1 MSLFQ
6 KSVREQ
12 FNISRI
18 AIQHPWLTLG
28 FWIAVSVA
36 GLLAFSSLKYALLPD
51 ITFPVVVVNAE
62 APLTTA
68 LDTEAKLTEPLER
81 GLQSL
86 KTEDGLGD
94 IRSSTYP
101 GRSLLTLTFDV
112 GTDLEE
118 STDRVKQVLN
128 QEKLPQGSSYK
139 VIPINLNESSAISY
153 ALFSS
158 KRNLAELTETAQAQ
172 ILPAIAK
179 IPGVLKVE
187 LLGAPTEAKVKDLA
201 QKNAAEEVVLAPGS
215 SAVRMNGQNALA
227 IEVVKRSNANTLEV
241 VENVESA
248 VKKLQPQLSD
258 VTLSLAAT
266 QAGYIRE
273 ATHATIDALVLA
285 IALSVI
291 VIFPFLWNWK
301 ATLISALAIPTSL
314 LGTFIV
320 MAIFGYNLETIT
332 LLALALVI
340 GIIVDDA
347 IVDVENISRHME
359 EGSPPKQAAI
369 EATNEIGSTVT
380 AATFTIVAVFLPIG
394 LMTGVIGQFFRPFGI
409 TVSAAVIISLLVART
424 LSPLLAVKW
433 LRPRDEYREDRNWT
447 HFIRW
452 YSHLLQWSLNHR
464 WIVVGLATL
473 SFIAGVAL
481 IPYIPK
487 GFIPQLDQGEF
498 NINYTTPLPAAA
510 LNQMAATTANPAANS
525 GENSEANPAANAP
538 TNPAETATADPAA
551 DPAALAA
558 QAQQAPVFNP
568 VNDALEAGKKLEA
581 AALKSP
587 EVETVFT
594 TVGTR
599 NGQPNTGTIYVKLRE
614 NRTIH
619 TAALQ
624 DQFRRQLPVLPG
636 VTVNVEDIPFVDTGS
651 EKPVQVAL
659 IGENPQLLSQT
670 AKKIQQ
676 RLKQLPGFVDV
687 SVTGTTTENSQV
699 QTIDRLNSQ
708 RVAYVSADLEKGIAL
723 GSATDQVV
731 AIVNEV
737 KPAGISLD
745 LGSDSARVGE
755 IFESFGATLAL
766 SVLCILLVLVFL
778 FRSWTDPLVIIFSL
792 PLSILGA
799 FLVTLFTGSEFGVIS
814 VIGIIFL
821 LGLTNK
827 NAILLVDYIN
837 QLRRSG
843 VNRED
848 SILKAGPVRLRP
860 ILMTTFATILGM
872 LPIALGIGAGAELR
886 APMAIAIIGGLV
898 TSTLLSLLVVPVVY
912 ALLDDLKFWR
922 KPRKSL
928 IGFPE
933 GQKGKG

>member
-1 MSLFQ
+1 M
-6 KSVREQ
+6 REQ
-12 FNISRI
+12 LNISRL

-62 APLTTA
+62 ASLATT

-86 KTEDGLGD
+86 KAEDGLGD

-112 GTDLEE
+112 GTSLEQ
-118 STDRVKQVLN
+118 STDRVKAVLN
-128 QEKLPQGSSYK
+128 QAKLPPGSSYK
-139 VIPINLNESSAISY
+139 VIPINLNESSTISY
-153 ALFSS
+153 ALVSS
-158 KRNLAELTETAQAQ
+158 NRTLPELTEIAQTQ
-172 ILPAIAK
+172 ILPTIAQV
-179 IPGVLKVE
+179 PGVLKVE
-187 LLGAPTEAKVKDLA
+187 LLGVPADTRLRDLA
-201 QKNAAEEVVLAPGS
+201 QKHGAEEVVLAAGS
-215 SAVRMNGQNALA
+215 SAVRINGQDALA
-227 IEVVKRSNANTLEV
+227 FEVIKRSNANTLEIV
-241 VENVESA
+241 DEVEKA
-248 VKKLQPQLSD
+248 VKKLQPQLPD
-258 VTLSLAAT
+258 VKLSVAAT
-266 QAGYIRE
+266 EADYIRE

-320 MAIFGYNLETIT
+320 MAVLGYNLETIT

-347 IVDVENISRHME
+347 IVDVENISRHLE
-359 EGSPPKQAAI
+359 EGSPPKQAAL
-369 EATNEIGSTVT
+369 EATNEIGLTVT
-380 AATFTIVAVFLPIG
+380 AATFAIVAVFLPIG
-394 LMTGVIGQFFRPFGI
+394 LMTGVLGQFFRPFGI

-433 LRPRDEYREDRNWT
+433 LRPRDEYREDVSWER
-447 HFIRW
+447 FIRW
-452 YSHLLQWSLNHR
+452 YRYLLQWSLSHR
-464 WIVVGLATL
+464 WLVVSFATL
-473 SFIAGVAL
+473 SFVLGVAL
-481 IPYIPK
+481 IPYLPK

-498 NINYTTPLPAAA
+498 NINYTTPLPSAVLSQMRASATNSAEA
-510 LNQMAATTANPAANS
+510 LSKNP
-525 GENSEANPAANAP
+525 SEAPANAAREGL
-538 TNPAETATADPAA
+538 PAQPAS
-551 DPAALAA
+551 
-558 QAQQAPVFNP
+558 VFNP
-568 VNDALEAGKKLEA
+568 ISDSLDVAKKLEA
-581 AALKSP
+581 FVRQSP
-587 EVETVFT
+587 EVENVFT

-599 NGQPNTGTIYVKLRE
+599 NGQPNTGTLYVRLRKD
-614 NRTIH
+614 RTVH

-624 DQFRRQLPVLPG
+624 DQFRRQLPVPAG

-651 EKPVQVAL
+651 EKPLQISLSGEDPQV
-659 IGENPQLLSQT
+659 LSQT

-676 RLKQLPGFVDV
+676 RLKELSGFVDV
-687 SVTGTTTENSQV
+687 TVTGTSTEAGTV
-699 QTIDRLNSQ
+699 QTIDRLNFR
-708 RVAYVSADLEKGIAL
+708 RVVYISADLEKGIAL
-723 GSATDQVV
+723 GNATDRVV
-731 AIVNEV
+731 KIVNEV
-737 KPAGISLD
+737 KPPGIVLD

-755 IFESFGATLAL
+755 IFGSFGATLAL
-766 SVLCILLVLVFL
+766 SVLCILLVLVLL
-778 FRSWTDPLVIIFSL
+778 FRSWTDPLVIILSL

-799 FLVTLFTGSEFGVIS
+799 FLVTLVTRSEFGVIS

-843 VNRED
+843 INRDD
-848 SILKAGPVRLRP
+848 SIMKAGPVRLRP

-898 TSTLLSLLVVPVVY
+898 TSTLLSLIVVPVVY

-922 KPRKSL
+922 KP
-928 IGFPE
+928 
-933 GQKGKG
+933 GK

>member
-1 MSLFQ
+1 M
-6 KSVREQ
+6 REQ
-12 FNISRI
+12 FNISKI

-51 ITFPVVVVNAE
+51 VTFPVVVVNAE
-62 APLTTA
+62 ASLSTT
-68 LDTEAKLTEPLER
+68 LDTEAKLTEPLEL

-86 KTEDGLGD
+86 QAKDGLGD

-112 GTDLEE
+112 GTSLEN
-118 STDRVKQVLN
+118 STNRVKQVLN
-128 QEKLPQGSSYK
+128 QTKLPQGSSYK
-139 VIPINLNESSAISY
+139 VTPINLNESSSISY
-153 ALFSS
+153 ALVSS
-158 KRNLAELTETAQAQ
+158 KQNLSQLTDAAQAQ
-172 ILPAIAK
+172 ILPAIAQV
-179 IPGVLKVE
+179 PGVLKVE
-187 LLGAPTEAKVKDLA
+187 LLGVPAETKVKELA
-201 QKNAAEEVVLAPGS
+201 QKHAAEEVVLAPGT
-215 SAVRMNGQNALA
+215 SAVRINGQDALA
-227 IEVVKRSNANTLEV
+227 FEVIKRSDANTLEV
-241 VENVESA
+241 VNNVEKA
-248 VKKLQPQLSD
+248 VKQLQTRLPD
-258 VTLSLAAT
+258 VELNVAAT
-266 QAGYIRE
+266 QADYIQE
-273 ATHATIDALVLA
+273 ATHATIDALALA
-285 IALSVI
+285 IALSVV

-359 EGSPPKQAAI
+359 EGSPPKRAAL
-369 EATNEIGSTVT
+369 EATNEIGLTVT
-380 AATFTIVAVFLPIG
+380 AATFAIVAVFLPIG
-394 LMTGVIGQFFRPFGI
+394 LMTGVLGQFFRPFGI

-433 LRPRDEYREDRNWT
+433 LRPREEYREDASWSR
-447 HFIRW
+447 FVRW
-452 YSHLLQWSLNHR
+452 YRHLLQWSLNHR
-464 WIVVGLATL
+464 WIVVGLATF
-473 SFIAGVAL
+473 SFVAGVAL
-481 IPYIPK
+481 IPYLPK

-498 NINYTTPLPAAA
+498 NINYTTPLPTAALSQMSAAA
-510 LNQMAATTANPAANS
+510 TNPSEASANPSEGSANSAADLAATQLPINPL
-525 GENSEANPAANAP
+525 
-538 TNPAETATADPAA
+538 ADS
-551 DPAALAA
+551 
-558 QAQQAPVFNP
+558 
-568 VNDALEAGKKLEA
+568 LEAAKKLEA
-581 AALKSP
+581 FALKSP
-587 EVETVFT
+587 AVETVFT

-599 NGQPNTGTIYVKLRE
+599 NGQPNTGTLHVKLQKE
-614 NRTIH
+614 RTVH

-624 DQFRRQLPVLPG
+624 DQFRKQLPVLSG
-636 VTVNVEDIPFVDTGS
+636 VTVNIEDIPFVDTGS
-651 EKPVQVAL
+651 EKPLQVAL
-659 IGENPQLLSQT
+659 SGEDPQILSQT

-676 RLKQLPGFVDV
+676 RLTKLPGFVDV
-687 SVTGTTTENSQV
+687 AVTGTSTEAGKV
-699 QTIDRLNSQ
+699 QEIDRLNSR
-708 RVAYVSADLEKGIAL
+708 RVAYISADLEKGIAL
-723 GSATDQVV
+723 GNATDRVV
-731 AIVNEV
+731 AIANEV

-755 IFESFGATLAL
+755 IFGSFGATLAL
-766 SVLCILLVLVFL
+766 SVLCILLVLVLL
-778 FRSWTDPLVIIFSL
+778 FRSWTDPLVIILSL

-799 FLVTLFTGSEFGVIS
+799 FLVTLFTRSEFGVIS

-886 APMAIAIIGGLV
+886 APMAIAIIGGLI

-912 ALLDDLKFWR
+912 ALLDDLRFWR
-922 KPRKSL
+922 KPNKSRA
-928 IGFPE
+928 
-933 GQKGKG
+933 